1 MNNYAVIEL
10 VKLTGRFLSESCGTV
25 ALSMLVSWGR

>member
-1 MNNYAVIEL
+1 MKNNALKEL
-10 VKLTGRFLSESCGTV
+10 VKLTGRFFAESCGTV